1 MEDRLIS
8 RCLPSRAHLS
18 LRLLYLRAFLQPR
31 SLQFLRN
38 WSHLGHFLSL
48 ASVLPSA
55 STQSRQ
61 SRLHIPCSQIA
72 LPKQVVQSAALALC
86 WQRKW
91 RLRLRPLATCCSDEH
106 RQQRTPQSS
115 TRPKLMARGRL
126 WQKRA
131 MHAAVVQQVAKRGR
145 TCAPSL
151 SSSSPSRNSAT
162 SEGSPMGR
170 PCGECGWMKRVCR
183 RRIAAV
189 KRNGGIYRG
198 RESRRESVPHLEQTN
213 HSKSQRGRS
222 VLLRC

>member
-1 MEDRLIS
+1 
-8 RCLPSRAHLS
+8 
-18 LRLLYLRAFLQPR
+18 
-31 SLQFLRN
+31 LQFFRS

-48 ASVLPSA
+48 ASVLPAA
-55 STQSRQ
+55 STQSRHR
-61 SRLHIPCSQIA
+61 SFTLPCQQTA
-72 LPKQVVQSAALALC
+72 LPKQVVQFEALALC

-91 RLRLRPLATCCSDEH
+91 RLRLRSLATCCRDDH

-115 TRPKLMARGRL
+115 TRSELMARGRL

-162 SEGSPMGR
+162 SEGSPIGR
-170 PCGECGWMKRVCR
+170 PCGECGRTKRVCR

-198 RESRRESVPHLEQTN
+198 RESRREAVPHLEQTN